1 MGESI
6 FEQEATRE
14 FIELNENPDTKM
26 SLWDTVLETEKR
38 IARDQKMA
46 SIFGQYWQD
55 DLIKP
60 AQVYQYAKINYW
72 MQTGQLTIVTIPFG
86 QVPSADSEIVEMNE
100 KLQLLP
106 FGITAKFY
114 GGLGDSDGYIEW
126 GVPLE
131 LNLITENGE
140 YRKIL
145 NPGYAQ
151 LEVGFT
157 SYTRSFWH
165 LFETGILA
173 RWPYDH
179 KNIYLIAYSGKLA
192 SECIDIALEA
202 E

>member
-14 FIELNENPDTKM
+14 FIELNNNPDTKM
-26 SLWDTVLETEKR
+26 TLWDTVLETEKR
-38 IARDQKMA
+38 IVRDQNMS
-46 SIFGQYWQD
+46 SIFGQYWRD

-60 AQVYQYAKINYW
+60 AQIYQYAKINYW
-72 MQTGQLTIVTIPFG
+72 MQTGLLTIVTIPLG
-86 QVPSADSEIVEMNE
+86 NEPSADSEIAEMNE
-100 KLQLLP
+100 KLQSLP
-106 FGITAKFY
+106 HGVTAKFY

-126 GVPLE
+126 SVPLK
-131 LNLITENGE
+131 LNLITETGE
-140 YRKIL
+140 YRKTL
-145 NPGYAQ
+145 GPGYAQ

-165 LFETGILA
+165 LFETGVLA

-192 SECIDIALEA
+192 SECIGITLEA